1 MKVKRVD
8 PLQKPKVET
17 ADAIANDAH
26 WPPGGMSSIRHTA
39 NDVATPKLWLKT
51 QRVTRLVIGVIGSL
65 FLNIAQIWLIF
76 TGHGPLVGWVCP
88 MSAQTLAFPKGLALG
103 DARSVP
109 GISVSRH
116 QKRVGQCLSSLQMAM
131 LMRKISA
138 MVLINIDKI
147 LINQWMELMEWCI
160 LSAPEL
166 QTNYPKKPFERG
178 WSLAATSGA
187 ETASKPAM

>member
-65 FLNIAQIWLIF
+65 FLNIAQIWFIF
-76 TGHGPLVGWVCP
+76 TGHGTWASSGMGLSDVSSNSCIPQRSCP
-88 MSAQTLAFPKGLALG
+88 RRCT
-103 DARSVP
+103 
-109 GISVSRH
+109 VSSWHFSFKTSETGRAMFIIPPNGH
-116 QKRVGQCLSSLQMAM
+116 M

-160 LSAPEL
+160 LSAHER
-166 QTNYPKKPFERG
+166 KKTIQRNP
-178 WSLAATSGA
+178 
-187 ETASKPAM
+187 SKEAGP